1 MDSVV
6 PHTSAGRIARSFAAL
21 ASGDAVG
28 RVLAF
33 LAGVYVARELGAA
46 MFGVMA
52 FGQAV
57 VLYFTHLSA
66 CGLELTGAREIAAD
80 PSRARS
86 LLPSILAA
94 RTLVSAALAALLSG
108 AALACLPA
116 LDAAGVSLYSLT
128 LFGHGPSP
136 KFALVGLS
144 RPAPV
149 AWARTAGEAL
159 YALLVLALV
168 RTGDDLVFVPWAQAL
183 GDVLAVLLM
192 LLALRRLGHSVPLE
206 LDWPAV
212 RPLFARSFPLVLNI
226 LLGLLIFNS
235 DLLVLRVFR
244 DAGTVGWYAASYQ
257 LISFLINMAGA
268 YSLSLMPALTR
279 ASEERGERRALYLDS
294 LAQSLCVGLPI
305 AVGGALC
312 ASGLIELVFGRDYE
326 PSGAPLAVLVASIP
340 LLLYKDVTMVAMVA
354 AGREK
359 AVLRMTL
366 AAVLFNLTA
375 NLLVIPSFGMVGAAA
390 TTLATEALRMGLGAW
405 YVRSLGLPL
414 LSPARLWRSALA
426 ALAMALAV
434 AFVPLPT
441 LSVPLAGHSLTLPAV
456 LGSVVLGALVYA
468 GALAASGGLRWRPGA
483 LPTLEV

>member
-1 MDSVV
+1 MQAS
-6 PHTSAGRIARSFAAL
+6 GGGNIARAFAAL

-28 RVLAF
+28 RVVAF
-33 LAGVYVARELGAA
+33 LAGVWVARELGAEL
-46 MFGVMA
+46 FGVMA

-80 PSRARS
+80 ASRVRT
-86 LLPSILAA
+86 LLPSILTA
-94 RTLVSAALAALLSG
+94 RTLVSAALAAALSG
-108 AALACLPA
+108 AALVFLPP
-116 LDAAGVSLYSLT
+116 LDAAVVSLYSLT

-144 RPAPV
+144 RPVPV
-149 AWARTAGEAL
+149 ALARTAGEAV

-192 LLALRRLGHSVPLE
+192 LLALRRLGHVLPLE

-235 DLLVLRVFR
+235 DLLVLRAFR
-244 DAGTVGWYAASYQ
+244 GAETVGWYSASYQ

-279 ASEERGERRALYLDS
+279 AREEDGGRRGLYLDS
-294 LAQSLCVGLPI
+294 LAQSLCVGIPI

-312 ASGLIELVFGRDYE
+312 ASGLIGLVFGPAYE
-326 PSGAPLAVLVASIP
+326 PSGAPLAVLVLSVP
-340 LLLYKDVTMVAMVA
+340 LMLYKDVAMVAMVV

-359 AVLRMTL
+359 AVLRMTI
-366 AAVLFNLTA
+366 AAVLFNLAA
-375 NLLVIPSFGMVGAAA
+375 NLLVIPRHGMVGAAA
-390 TTLATEALRMGLGAW
+390 TTLATEALRMALGAW
-405 YVRSLGLPL
+405 YVRRLGLPL
-414 LSPARLWRSALA
+414 LPLARLWRSALA
-426 ALAMALAV
+426 ALAMGLAVALVPLPQVTLPLPGHSLALPPVLLAV
-434 AFVPLPT
+434 AF
-441 LSVPLAGHSLTLPAV
+441 
-456 LGSVVLGALVYA
+456 GALVYV
-468 GALAASGGLRWRPGA
+468 GALAASGGLRLRRGA
-483 LPTLEV
+483 WPALDV

>member
-1 MDSVV
+1 ME
-6 PHTSAGRIARSFAAL
+6 SALTPTPSRGIARSFAAL

-46 MFGVMA
+46 LFGVMA

-80 PSRARS
+80 PTRTRT
-86 LLPSILAA
+86 LLPSILCA
-94 RTLVSAALAALLSG
+94 RTLISAALAALLCC
-108 AALACLPA
+108 AALAWLPP
-116 LDAAGVSLYSLT
+116 LDAAVVGLYSLT
-128 LFGHGPSP
+128 LFGQGPNP
-136 KFALVGLS
+136 KFALVGLA

-149 AWARTAGEAL
+149 ALARTAGEAA

-183 GDVLAVLLM
+183 GDVLAALLM
-192 LLALRRLGHSVPLE
+192 LLALRRLGHRVPLE

-235 DLLVLRVFR
+235 DLLVLRAFR
-244 DAGTVGWYAASYQ
+244 DATTVGWYSASYQ
-257 LISFLINMAGA
+257 LISFLINLAGA

-279 ASEERGERRALYLDS
+279 ASEARGERRALYLDS
-294 LAQSLCVGLPI
+294 LAQSVCIGLPI

-312 ASGLIELVFGRDYE
+312 ASELIELVFGAAYE
-326 PSGAPLAVLVASIP
+326 SSSAPLAVLVASIP
-340 LLLYKDVTMVAMVA
+340 LMAYKDVTMVAMVV

-359 AVLRMTL
+359 AVLRITF
-366 AAVLFNLTA
+366 AAVLFNLAA
-375 NLLVIPSFGMVGAAA
+375 NLLVIPRWGMVGAAS

-405 YVRSLGLPL
+405 YVRRLGLPL
-414 LSPARLWRSALA
+414 LAPARVWRTALA
-426 ALAMALAV
+426 TCAMALAV
-434 AFVPLPT
+434 ALIPLPT
-441 LSVPLAGHSLTLPAV
+441 PRIFLPGLSLAIPSV
-456 LGSVVLGALVYA
+456 LVTVALGALAYA
-468 GALAASGGLRWRPGA
+468 LALAATGGLRLRRGA

>member
-1 MDSVV
+1 MASSE
-6 PHTSAGRIARSFAAL
+6 TGRIARGFAAL

-28 RVLAF
+28 RVVAF
-33 LAGVYVARELGAA
+33 LAGVWVARELGAEL
-46 MFGVMA
+46 FGVMA

-80 PSRARS
+80 TGKVRS

-94 RTLVSAALAALLSG
+94 RTLVSAALAALLS
-108 AALACLPA
+108 ASAIAFLPP
-116 LDAAGVSLYSLT
+116 LDAAVVSLYSLT

-144 RPAPV
+144 RPVPV
-149 AWARTAGEAL
+149 ALARTAGEAV

-192 LLALRRLGHSVPLE
+192 LLALRRLGHALPLE

-235 DLLVLRVFR
+235 DLLVLRAFR
-244 DAGTVGWYAASYQ
+244 GAETVGWYSASYQ

-268 YSLSLMPALTR
+268 YSLSLMPALTQAR
-279 ASEERGERRALYLDS
+279 ADNGERRALYLDS
-294 LAQSLCVGLPI
+294 LAQALCVCIPL

-312 ASGLIELVFGRDYE
+312 ASGLIALVFGPQYE
-326 PSGAPLAVLVASIP
+326 PSGLPLAVLVVSIP
-340 LLLYKDVTMVAMVA
+340 LMLYKDVAMVAMVV

-359 AVLRMTL
+359 AVLRITI
-366 AAVLFNLTA
+366 AAVLFNLVA
-375 NLLVIPSFGMVGAAA
+375 NLLVIPRYGMVGAAA
-390 TTLATEALRMGLGAW
+390 TTLATEALRMTLGAW
-405 YVRSLGLPL
+405 YVRGLGLPL
-414 LSPARLWRSALA
+414 LPLGRLWRSALA
-426 ALAMALAV
+426 ALAMGAAV
-434 AFVPLPT
+434 ALVPLPR
-441 LSVPLAGHSLTLPAV
+441 VSLPSSEHELPAV
-456 LGSVVLGALVYA
+456 LVTVAFGAVIYA
-468 GALAASGGLRWRPGA
+468 LALAATGGLRLRRGR